1 VRKRVSVVALLTA
14 GLLGA
19 AAQAGEDPATR
30 LGALDATADQRP
42 GGQRV
47 RPRPPIGRLPTA
59 SGGELG
65 LAPSAQPMAAGR
77 PSEQTTFE
85 WLQRFGAVDTRPVEP
100 TEKGQ
105 DPL

>member
-1 VRKRVSVVALLTA
+1 MRKRVSVVALLAA

-19 AAQAGEDPATR
+19 AAQAGEDPTTR
-30 LGALDATADQRP
+30 LGALDATAGQRP
-42 GGQRV
+42 GGQPA
-47 RPRPPIGRLPTA
+47 RPRPPVRRLPTA
-59 SGGELG
+59 SGRELG
-65 LAPSAQPMAAGR
+65 LAPSAQPMAARR

-100 TEKGQ
+100 TEKGL